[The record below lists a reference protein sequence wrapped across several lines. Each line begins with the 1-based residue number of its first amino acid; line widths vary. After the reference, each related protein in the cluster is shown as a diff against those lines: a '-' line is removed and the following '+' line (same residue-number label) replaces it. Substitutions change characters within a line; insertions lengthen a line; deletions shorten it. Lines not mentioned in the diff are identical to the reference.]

1 MTGMR
6 PRVPIAA
13 LTAALLLDGGRLAA
27 QCALCSE
34 SISSGSK
41 PGGGDPAVA
50 FSVGVLI
57 LLGVLAFLAAGFVAM
72 VFYAARG
79 ADRRHVDA

>member
-1 MTGMR
+1 MIRMR
-6 PRVPIAA
+6 LRAPIAF
-13 LTAALLLDGGRLAA
+13 LTAALLLAGGSLPA

-50 FSVGVLI
+50 FSLGVLI
-57 LLGVLAFLAAGFVAM
+57 LLGILACLAAGFVAM
-72 VFYAARG
+72 VFHAARG
-79 ADRRHVDA
+79 ADRRHLDA